1 MDEDLYYKY
10 SELWLIKH
18 STSLLCHCDIVNN
31 RREVDSQVKKH
42 RLRRVRSALGVT
54 SGAGGAVLPEVN
66 QGAASLVDESFLT
79 EKWMHHA
86 FS

>member
-31 RREVDSQVKKH
+31 RREVDSQVKAPTETGQKCTRCYWWGWWGCPARGESGC
-42 RLRRVRSALGVT
+42 RLF
-54 SGAGGAVLPEVN
+54 GG
-66 QGAASLVDESFLT
+66 
-79 EKWMHHA
+79 
-86 FS
+86 